1 MDRVIVRTCSARQA
15 SILRAAAGR
24 CTRVRGSRVRIY
36 QPSGP
41 EPTDRDG
48 SRRYVARIEVLDAG
62 AAPASVAVG
71 PEAEVVDDLFGP
83 YLNGPAWDL
92 QTKTPA

>member
-41 EPTDRDG
+41 EPTDPDS

-62 AAPASVAVG
+62 PGSAPVAPG
-71 PEAEVVDDLFGP
+71 PEAEVVDDLFGV
-83 YLNGPAWDL
+83 YLHWPAWEVE
-92 QTKTPA
+92 TKTPA

>member
-15 SILRAAAGR
+15 LILRAAAGR
-24 CTRVRGSRVRIY
+24 CTRVGGSRVRIY

-41 EPTDRDG
+41 EPTDPDS
-48 SRRYVARIEVLDAG
+48 SRRYVATIEVLDAG
-62 AAPASVAVG
+62 SGPALVAPG

-83 YLNGPAWDL
+83 YLNAPAREL

>member
-36 QPSGP
+36 PPSGP
-41 EPTDRDG
+41 DPTSSDS
-48 SRRYVARIEVLDAG
+48 SRRYVAQIEVLDAG
-62 AAPASVAVG
+62 PGLAPVAPG
-71 PEAEVVDDLFGP
+71 PEAEVVDDLFGA
-83 YLNGPAWDL
+83 YLNGPAREF

>member
-41 EPTDRDG
+41 EPADRDS

-62 AAPASVAVG
+62 PGPAAVAPG
-71 PEAEVVDDLFGP
+71 PEAEVVDDLFGI
-83 YLNGPAWDL
+83 YLTGPAWEV
-92 QTKTPA
+92 QAKTPA